1 MRSMTKR
8 VRTSCLEVAYE
19 DCGSPRAEPIILVHG
34 FPDDVRTWDGVV
46 APLVDAGYR
55 TLTPYL
61 RGFGP
66 TRFLEKTTFRS
77 GQLAALGQDLIEFAD
92 AAGVERFILVGHDWG
107 ARAAYIVAAS
117 WPERV
122 RGLVTLSVGYGTSTP
137 KDRIS
142 NDQARAYWYQWYFG
156 LERGRLALEQDRRG
170 LCRWLWNTW
179 SPDWHFDDATFETT
193 ARSFDNP
200 DFVEVSIHSYRHRW
214 GNAPGDRRYDEIE
227 ARMATLPRFGVGTTV
242 LHGANDGA
250 TFPET
255 SAGKE
260 RHFTGSYKRQVI
272 GGVGHFIQRERPDA
286 VVEAVLAHLRPSSS
300 S

>member
-1 MRSMTKR
+1 MRDMTKH

-19 DCGSPRAEPIILVHG
+19 DRGSPQAEPVILVHG
-34 FPDDVRTWDGVV
+34 FPDDVRTWDAVV

-55 TLTPYL
+55 TLTPFL

-66 TRFLEKTTFRS
+66 TRFLEKTAFRS

-92 AAGVERFILVGHDWG
+92 ALGIERFMLVGHDWG
-107 ARAAYIVAAS
+107 ARAAYIAAAL

-137 KDRIS
+137 KDMIS
-142 NDQARAYWYQWYFG
+142 YDQARAYWYQWYFG
-156 LERGRLALEQDRRG
+156 LERGRVALEQDRRG

-214 GNAPGDRRYDEIE
+214 GHAPGDHRYDEIE
-227 ARMATLPRFGVGTTV
+227 ARMSGLPRIGVGTTV
-242 LHGANDGA
+242 VHGANDGA

-260 RHFTGSYKRQVI
+260 RHFTGPYDRQVI
-272 GGVGHFIQRERPDA
+272 DGVGHFVQRERPGA
-286 VVEAVLAHLRPSSS
+286 VVEAVLARMRPSPPS
-300 S
+300 

>member
-1 MRSMTKR
+1 MRDMTKH

-19 DCGSPRAEPIILVHG
+19 DRGSPQAEPVILVHG
-34 FPDDVRTWDGVV
+34 FPDDVRTWDRFV
-46 APLVDAGYR
+46 APLVDSGYR

-66 TRFLEKTTFRS
+66 TRFLEKTAFRS

-92 AAGVERFILVGHDWG
+92 AVGIERFTLVGHDWG
-107 ARAAYIVAAS
+107 ARAAYIVAAL

-122 RGLVTLSVGYGTSTP
+122 QGLVALSVGYGTSTP
-137 KDRIS
+137 KDQIS
-142 NDQARAYWYQWYFG
+142 YDQARAYWYQWYFG
-156 LERGRLALEQDRRG
+156 LERGRAALEQDRRG
-170 LCRWLWNTW
+170 LCRLLWEAW

-193 ARSFDNP
+193 AGSFDNP

-214 GNAPGDRRYDEIE
+214 GNAPGDHRYDEIE
-227 ARMATLPRFGVGTTV
+227 TRMAKLPRIGVATSV

-260 RHFTGSYKRQVI
+260 RYFTGPYKRQVV
-272 GGVGHFIQRERPDA
+272 GGVGHFIQRERPNA
-286 VVEAVLAHLRPSSS
+286 VVEAVLAQLRPSSS

>member
-1 MRSMTKR
+1 MGDLTKR

-19 DCGSPRAEPIILVHG
+19 DRGSPQADPVILVHG
-34 FPDDVRTWDGVV
+34 FPDDICTWDGVV

-66 TRFLEKTTFRS
+66 TRFLEKTAFRS

-92 AAGVERFILVGHDWG
+92 ALGIERFMLVGHDWG
-107 ARAAYIVAAS
+107 ARAAYIAAAL

-137 KDRIS
+137 KDMIS
-142 NDQARAYWYQWYFG
+142 YDQARAYWYQWYFG
-156 LERGRLALEQDRRG
+156 LERGRVALEQDPRG
-170 LCRWLWNTW
+170 LCRWLWEAW
-179 SPDWHFDDATFETT
+179 SPDWHLDDTTFETT

-200 DFVEVSIHSYRHRW
+200 HFVEVSIHSCRHRW

-227 ARMATLPRFGVGTTV
+227 ARIATLPRIPVSTTV
-242 LHGANDGA
+242 VHGANDGA

-255 SAGKE
+255 SAAKE
-260 RHFTGSYKRQVI
+260 RHFTGPYEREVI
-272 GGVGHFIQRERPDA
+272 GGVGHFVQRERPD
-286 VVEAVLAHLRPSSS
+286 VVSAAVLAHLRPSLSS
-300 S
+300 

>member
-1 MRSMTKR
+1 MRDMTKH

-19 DCGSPRAEPIILVHG
+19 DRGSPQAEPIILVHG
-34 FPDDVRTWDGVV
+34 FPDDIRTWDGVV

-77 GQLAALGQDLIEFAD
+77 GQLAALGQDVIEFAD
-92 AAGVERFILVGHDWG
+92 AVGIERFMLVGHDWG
-107 ARAAYIVAAS
+107 ARAAYIAAGL
-117 WPERV
+117 WPGRV
-122 RGLVTLSVGYGTSTP
+122 QGLVALSVGYGTSTP
-137 KDRIS
+137 KDQIS
-142 NDQARAYWYQWYFG
+142 YDQAQAYWYQWYFG
-156 LERGRLALEQDRRG
+156 LERGRMALEQDRRG
-170 LCRWLWNTW
+170 LCRWLWGAW
-179 SPDWHFDDATFETT
+179 SPDWQFDDATFETT

-214 GNAPGDRRYDEIE
+214 GNAPGDRRYDELE
-227 ARMATLPRFGVGTTV
+227 ARMATLPRIGVGTTV

-250 TFPET
+250 TYPET

-260 RHFTGSYKRQVI
+260 RHFTGPYQRRVI
-272 GGVGHFIQRERPDA
+272 GSVGHFIQRERPAA
-286 VVEAVLAHLRPSSS
+286 VIDAVLAHMEPSSS
-300 S
+300 P